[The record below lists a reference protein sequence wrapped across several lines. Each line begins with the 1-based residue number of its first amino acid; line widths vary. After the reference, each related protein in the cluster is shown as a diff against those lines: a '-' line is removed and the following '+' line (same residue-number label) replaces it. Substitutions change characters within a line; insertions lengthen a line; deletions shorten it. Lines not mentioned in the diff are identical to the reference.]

1 MFELLLFLGIFYI
14 WLVVFGDILYMY
26 TYLCGVILVFVL
38 EFMYMYNKI
47 YKFIYI
53 YFKICYWIDG
63 KVSILVLGMIILILL
78 MMMMICL

>member
-26 TYLCGVILVFVL
+26 MYLCGVILVFVL

-47 YKFIYI
+47 YKYIYI

-78 MMMMICL
+78 MMKMICL

>member
-1 MFELLLFLGIFYI
+1 
-14 WLVVFGDILYMY
+14 
-26 TYLCGVILVFVL
+26 
-38 EFMYMYNKI
+38 MYNKI
-47 YKFIYI
+47 YKYIYI

>member
-26 TYLCGVILVFVL
+26 RYLCGVILVFVL
-38 EFMYMYNKI
+38 EFMYMFNKI
-47 YKFIYI
+47 YKYIYI
-53 YFKICYWIDG
+53 YFTICYWIDG
-63 KVSILVLGMIILILL
+63 KVSILVLGMIILMLL

>member
-38 EFMYMYNKI
+38 EFMYMFNKI
-47 YKFIYI
+47 YKYIYI
-53 YFKICYWIDG
+53 YFTICYWIDG

-78 MMMMICL
+78 MMICL

>member
-1 MFELLLFLGIFYI
+1 MFELLLFLGIFFI

-38 EFMYMYNKI
+38 EFMYMFNKI
-47 YKFIYI
+47 YKYIYI
-53 YFKICYWIDG
+53 YFTICYWIDG

-78 MMMMICL
+78 MMMICL

>member
-1 MFELLLFLGIFYI
+1 MFELLLFLGIFFI

-26 TYLCGVILVFVL
+26 LCGVILVFVL
-38 EFMYMYNKI
+38 IFTYMYNKI
-47 YKFIYI
+47 YKYIYI

-78 MMMMICL
+78 MMICL